1 MSPIEG
7 DRVSVRSAAS
17 VAAMLCL
24 LASGAAAPPAG
35 ACAFDGGVS
44 ADLFGGGFEART
56 PQSSAVYFAIIDAVE
71 QGVIERSAF
80 PPIVPGPE
88 GYWRAVSRLNS
99 IAQRLSAG
107 AKSSA
112 QPGPAI
118 SVVFIES
125 DLWARLEP
133 GPRGFGVTPHMSGAG
148 EGDIVV
154 VTSEGAIGAVLD
166 GRLPAKVAL
175 DRGLI
180 AIDGKPA
187 AGEALRGLMIAA
199 LGDASASATT
209 GVREPM
215 RLFGPAR

>member
-7 DRVSVRSAAS
+7 DRVSVRSAAF

-24 LASGAAAPPAG
+24 LASGPAPPAG
-35 ACAFDGGVS
+35 ACAFDGGAS

-107 AKSSA
+107 AKSST

-118 SVVFIES
+118 SLVFIES

-133 GPRGFGVTPHMSGAG
+133 GPHGFAVTPHISGAR
-148 EGDIVV
+148 EGDAVV

-180 AIDGKPA
+180 AINGKPA
-187 AGEALRGLMIAA
+187 AGETLRELMIAA
-199 LGDASASATT
+199 LGEASASATT
-209 GVREPM
+209 GAREPM